1 MGSGRVLESEGW
13 KLWGMVRFSV
23 LSELIS
29 VVVFLRNISFVH
41 YIVILEHVSLYFYL
55 QALEDID
62 R

>member
-1 MGSGRVLESEGW
+1 
-13 KLWGMVRFSV
+13 MVRFSV